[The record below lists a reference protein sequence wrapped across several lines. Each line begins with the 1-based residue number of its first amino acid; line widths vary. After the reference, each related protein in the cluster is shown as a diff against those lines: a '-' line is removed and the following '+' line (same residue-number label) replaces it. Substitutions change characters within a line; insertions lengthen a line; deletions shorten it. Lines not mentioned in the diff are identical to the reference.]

1 MYFYQYT
8 YKGGELSRI
17 KLELKPLIYR
27 HLMLKTLLATVRQG
41 KIELSEKL
49 ELPEGTKVLVTV
61 LPNEEADFWQQTSQ
75 VALNRVWD
83 NTEDDIY
90 AQLLEE

>member
-1 MYFYQYT
+1 
-8 YKGGELSRI
+8 
-17 KLELKPLIYR
+17 
-27 HLMLKTLLATVRQG
+27 MLKTLLATVRQG

-61 LPNEEADFWQQTSQ
+61 LPNEEAEFWQQTSQ

>member
-1 MYFYQYT
+1 
-8 YKGGELSRI
+8 
-17 KLELKPLIYR
+17 
-27 HLMLKTLLATVRQG
+27 MLKTLLATVRQG